1 MTQRLSVPTVPVEEL
16 RFTDREWAVVEALIQ
31 ETGTVQIANMLGISV
46 HTARR
51 HIERVMMKLRISSRH
66 DVRQALGVECDCA
79 RVKLAALRARA
90 DGKDV
95 GRGLPRHE
103 GDL

>member
-1 MTQRLSVPTVPVEEL
+1 MSQRLSVPTVSVEEL
-16 RFTDREWAVVEALIQ
+16 RFTEREWAVVEALVQ
-31 ETGTVQIANMLGISV
+31 ETGTAQIAAMLGISV

-79 RVKLAALRARA
+79 RVKLQALRARA
-90 DGKDV
+90 KDV
-95 GRGLPRHE
+95 
-103 GDL
+103 